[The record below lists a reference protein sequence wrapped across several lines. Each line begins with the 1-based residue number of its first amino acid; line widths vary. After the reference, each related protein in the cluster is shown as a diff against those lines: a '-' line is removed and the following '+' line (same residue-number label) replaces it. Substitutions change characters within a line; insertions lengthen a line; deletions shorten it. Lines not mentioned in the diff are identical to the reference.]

1 MTTET
6 LQFIGDEFPYADP
19 MCPPPIGMLVR
30 AYNELRDRSIDFE
43 KAAIKVAR
51 LNPNAGE
58 IGAGMLVM
66 IVEEAQ
72 AALNP

>member
-1 MTTET
+1 MTD
-6 LQFIGDEFPYADP
+6 QAHQRIADEFPHAWPDS
-19 MCPPPIGMLVR
+19 PPPLAMLVR

-66 IVEEAQ
+66 IVEEARK
-72 AALNP
+72 ALAE